1 MRGALRVGLMV
12 AILAGGVTSALA
24 QGVDSPEWLRKL
36 AIDPDSPEARTY
48 AAHQKARL
56 EAERQLR
63 RLRLQHFG
71 PIKKTE
77 IRQEGLVKL
86 RDFSSP
92 ALFPTMLEVFEREGP
107 DVKNALLDIFDE
119 DETDQGVA
127 AMTWMGIFDASD
139 EARTLAEARV
149 RARAKKAG
157 RTPLQTKLV
166 VFEGLRSSEQSEVS
180 RAAGFASG
188 MDILEA
194 IPWLI
199 AGQVQGAPQQQTAG
213 IGLGQRTGALAWIMV
228 GKQTAYVSDLQP
240 VVGPSAVAFDPQLS
254 TVNEGVIL
262 RVLDAVVVTYHVDI
276 HNALVDLTSRSW
288 GQSTEPLGWNVPAWH
303 KWYRET
309 YLPYLADKQALAAAQ
324 PSPAPLA
331 PASPSPT
338 K

>member
-1 MRGALRVGLMV
+1 MRGALRVGLVM
-12 AILAGGVTSALA
+12 AILACGTTAASAQA
-24 QGVDSPEWLRKL
+24 VDSPEWLRKL

-48 AAHQKARL
+48 AAHQRARL
-56 EAERQLR
+56 ESERQLR
-63 RLRLQHFG
+63 RLRMQHFG

-77 IRQEGLVKL
+77 VRQEGLVKL
-86 RDFSSP
+86 REFNSP

-107 DVKNALLDIFDE
+107 DVKNALLDLFDE
-119 DETDQGVA
+119 DQTDQGVA
-127 AMTWMGIFDASD
+127 AMTWMGIFDSSA
-139 EARTLAEARV
+139 EARSLAEARV
-149 RARAKKAG
+149 RARAAKAG

-166 VFEGLRSSEQSEVS
+166 VFEGLRSHDQSEVS
-180 RAAGFASG
+180 RAAKFAAG

-199 AGQVQGAPQQQTAG
+199 AGQVQGVPQQQTASV
-213 IGLGQRTGALAWIMV
+213 GLGQRTGALAWILV

-254 TVNEGVIL
+254 TVTEGVIL
-262 RVLDAVVVTYHVDI
+262 RVLDAVVITYHVDI

-309 YLPYLADKQALAAAQ
+309 YLPYLAEKQALAAAQ
-324 PSPAPLA
+324 PAST
-331 PASPSPT
+331 PASAPPT